1 MDSAVQWLQCSRNAI
16 QQVPFRPDLTN
27 KTTGH
32 IMRFMAKPN
41 ARDKIVRAG
50 LDQFHRVGFNGSSV
64 EDITDL
70 AEVPKGS
77 FYNHFKSKED
87 LALEVIDR
95 YIEQGPHALLSDI
108 GIPPLKRLKA
118 YFSALGQEFVDSG
131 YKKGCLLG
139 NFSSE
144 LADHSGAVRR
154 RLETAFDHWL
164 KQIAGVIKEA
174 QKAGEVD
181 SRLKPEQLAGVLLSA
196 FEGALLRGRV
206 SGDLASLKEFM
217 ALGFGRLIG

>member
-1 MDSAVQWLQCSRNAI
+1 
-16 QQVPFRPDLTN
+16 
-27 KTTGH
+27 
-32 IMRFMAKPN
+32 MAKPN
-41 ARDKIVRAG
+41 VRDKILRAG

-70 AEVPKGS
+70 AQVPKGS

-87 LALEVIDR
+87 LALEVVDQ
-95 YIEQGPHALLSDI
+95 YIEQYRQGLNAMLGDTGTPALR
-108 GIPPLKRLKA
+108 RLKA
-118 YFSALGQEFVDSG
+118 YFSAMAQEFVDSG

-144 LADHSGAVRR
+144 LADHSGPVRR
-154 RLETAFDHWL
+154 RLEGAFDNWV

-174 QKAGEVD
+174 QKVGEVD

-196 FEGALLRGRV
+196 YEGALLRARV
-206 SGDLASLKEFM
+206 AGDAAPLKEFM
-217 ALGFGRLIG
+217 AVGFGRLIA

>member
-1 MDSAVQWLQCSRNAI
+1 MQ
-16 QQVPFRPDLTN
+16 DLTN
-27 KTTGH
+27 ETTGH
-32 IMRFMAKPN
+32 ITGPAMRPN
-41 ARDKIVRAG
+41 TRDKIVRAG
-50 LDQFHRVGFNGSSV
+50 LDQFHRLGFNGSSV

-70 AEVPKGS
+70 AGVPKGS

-95 YIEQGPHALLSDI
+95 YIEQGPHALLGDT
-108 GIPPLKRLKA
+108 GIPPLKRLKG

-144 LADHSGAVRR
+144 LADHSGSVRR
-154 RLETAFDHWL
+154 RLESAFDDWV

-174 QKAGEVD
+174 QKVGEVD
-181 SRLKPEQLAGVLLSA
+181 SKLKPEQLAGVLLSA

-206 SGDLASLKEFM
+206 SGDSAPLKEFI
-217 ALGFGRLIG
+217 AVGFGRLIG